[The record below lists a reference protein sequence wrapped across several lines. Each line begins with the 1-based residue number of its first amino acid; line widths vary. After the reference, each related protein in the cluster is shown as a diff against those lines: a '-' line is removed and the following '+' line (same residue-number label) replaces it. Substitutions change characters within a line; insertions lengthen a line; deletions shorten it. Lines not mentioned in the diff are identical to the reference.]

1 MSFFEELKRRNV
13 FRVGI
18 AYAIASWVLL
28 QVADLVLENIGAPD
42 WVIQSLMLVVALG
55 FIAALAIAWAYELTP
70 DGIKRESEV
79 DRSISIVNHT
89 GQKLDRIV
97 IGFLVIAVLVLLYRQ
112 SGDEP
117 AEMTVAEPP
126 ATKAVYPEVIAT
138 NVDRK
143 SIAVLPFVNMSSD
156 PEQEY
161 FSDGITEEILN
172 RLAKIPDLQ
181 VAARTSVF
189 SFKGQNLDV
198 REVAEM
204 LGVGTMLEG
213 SVRRDGE
220 MVRITAQLIRA
231 SDGFHLWSESY
242 DRKIESIFAVQDE
255 ISQQIAEALQVSLG
269 IAGESESTAT
279 TDPEVFDLFL
289 QGRALHRQRG
299 AENLLNALDLFR
311 SALDIDPEFAPAWAG
326 LSHSLNVVT
335 AYASREEIDELG
347 DVDNQSLQAA
357 QKALELD
364 PKLATALHAMA
375 NNHLARFQWSKAE
388 TYYEQALA
396 MDPESTDI
404 MEDYGHFLLYSWRT
418 EEARQ
423 VADRMISLDPY
434 VPVFRYMAMRVY
446 HTLGDVQ
453 RWGEHIEAASAISA
467 ELLNVQLQ
475 KFYYLLTRKDFA
487 GAYEFAGEL
496 NLRGRMTPESFRS
509 MVDWVANPS
518 TEPTEIQMNALLFFS
533 EGALVAGRYELWLDL
548 VLGDENRSWEDVL
561 VNLSHLSSFADK
573 EQYVSLHADPRTKAW
588 LQRSRLPDYWRT
600 NGWPPRCRPLGVD
613 DFVCE

>member
-1 MSFFEELKRRNV
+1 MSFFQELKRRNV

>member
-1 MSFFEELKRRNV
+1 
-13 FRVGI
+13 
-18 AYAIASWVLL
+18 
-28 QVADLVLENIGAPD
+28 IGAPA
-42 WVIQSLMLVVALG
+42 WVIQALMLVVGLG
-55 FIAALAIAWAYELTP
+55 FIAALVIAWAYEMTP
-70 DGIKRESEV
+70 DGIKKESEV
-79 DRSISIVNHT
+79 DRSVSIAPQT

-112 SGDEP
+112 SGDSPETGSDP
-117 AEMTVAEPP
+117 VSDSEYSAAVNAETQILDPTP
-126 ATKAVYPEVIAT
+126 
-138 NVDRK
+138 VDRK

-198 REVAEM
+198 REVANM
-204 LGVGTMLEG
+204 LGVSTMLEG

-242 DRKIESIFAVQDE
+242 DREIDSIFAVQDE

-269 IAGESESTAT
+269 ISGGAANTNT
-279 TDPEVFDLFL
+279 TDPEVYDLYL
-289 QGRALHRQRG
+289 RGRALHRQRG
-299 AENLLNALDLFR
+299 AENLLKALTLFK
-311 SALDIDPEFAPAWAG
+311 SALEIDPEFAPAWAG

-335 AYASREEIDELG
+335 SYASQDEISELG

-364 PKLATALHAMA
+364 PNLASALHAMA
-375 NNHLARFQWSKAE
+375 NNHLARFQWSEAE
-388 TYYEQALA
+388 TYYDQALA
-396 MDPESTDI
+396 QDPESTDI

-434 VPVFRYMAMRVY
+434 VPVFRFMAMRVY
-446 HTLGDVQ
+446 HTLSNIQ
-453 RWGEHIEAASAISA
+453 RWGEHVEAASAISD
-467 ELLNVQLQ
+467 ELFNVQRQ
-475 KFYYLLTRKDFA
+475 KLLYLLSIEDFESA
-487 GAYEFAGEL
+487 REFAAL
-496 NLRGRMTPESFRS
+496 MNLKDWTTPEAMQS

-518 TEPTEIQMNALLFFS
+518 TEPTAVQMQALAFFQV
-533 EGALVAGRYELWLDL
+533 GYLVAGQYSMWLDE
-548 VLGDENRSWEDVL
+548 VLNTQDDSWENVL
-561 VNLSHLSSFADK
+561 VFLSYLSSYAEE
-573 EQYVSLHADPRTKAW
+573 EQFMRLHADPRSKAW
-588 LQRSRLPDYWRT
+588 LQRSGLPVYWRES
-600 NGWPPRCRPLGVD
+600 GWPPRCRPLGAD

>member
-1 MSFFEELKRRNV
+1 MSFFQELKRRNV
-13 FRVGI
+13 FRVGVAYGI
-18 AYAIASWVLL
+18 AAWVLL
-28 QVADLVLENIGAPD
+28 QVADLVLENIGAPP

>member
-1 MSFFEELKRRNV
+1 MSFFQELKRRNV

-279 TDPEVFDLFL
+279 TNPEVFDLFL